1 MKHVVGNDRIILKN
15 PREKEEDNKR
25 ERKRRN

>member
-1 MKHVVGNDRIILKN
+1 VVLNDRIIKKIQ
-15 PREKEEDNKR
+15 REKEEDNKR